1 MTFSAPAGKD
11 LKCLYFLMEF
21 PCGLLFLTK
30 VLISNLVCNLVI
42 VNIKIFM
49 ENIMLLVQII
59 PVAIRF
65 DVCMRS

>member
-1 MTFSAPAGKD
+1 
-11 LKCLYFLMEF
+11 MEF

-49 ENIMLLVQII
+49 ENIMMLVQII